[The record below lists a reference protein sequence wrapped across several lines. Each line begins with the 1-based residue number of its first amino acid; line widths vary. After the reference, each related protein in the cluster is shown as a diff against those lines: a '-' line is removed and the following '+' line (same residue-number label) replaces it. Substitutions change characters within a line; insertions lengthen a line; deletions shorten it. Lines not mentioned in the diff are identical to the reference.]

1 MSLINDV
8 QYVQNR
14 EWPDTELSRQ
24 RISLKK
30 LMNESAE
37 VTATEA
43 RKKKQDFR
51 VEIDL
56 IHEYVQGDPV
66 RLRQVF
72 INLVSNAVKC
82 TPEGGRIRMRLMEF
96 PNKTG
101 EE

>member
-1 MSLINDV
+1 M
-8 QYVQNR
+8 
-14 EWPDTELSRQ
+14 ELSRQ

-72 INLVSNAVKC
+72 IDLCLQRCEIYA
-82 TPEGGRIRMRLMEF
+82 GGRPDPHAPDGISE
-96 PNKTG
+96 
-101 EE
+101 